1 MSIAASY
8 RFHVR
13 GRVQGVFFRQS
24 TRQRALE
31 LQLDGWV
38 RNCDDGSVEGLA
50 HGEPAALD
58 ALRDW
63 LRRGPEAARVDA
75 LDWQI
80 SDETAAPGF
89 VVRR

>member
-1 MSIAASY
+1 MSIRASY

-13 GRVQGVFFRQS
+13 GRVQGVYFRQS

-31 LQLDGWV
+31 LQIDGWV

-50 HGEPAALD
+50 HGEALALD

-63 LRRGPEAARVDA
+63 LRRGPATARVDA
-75 LDWQI
+75 LDWQA
-80 SDETAAPGF
+80 SEETPASGF
-89 VVRR
+89 VVRH

>member
-1 MSIAASY
+1 MSRTTSY
-8 RFHVR
+8 RFHAR

-24 TRQRALE
+24 ARQRAQE

-38 RNCDDGSVEGLA
+38 LNRDDGGVEGLA

-63 LRRGPEAARVDA
+63 LQHGPPAAHVDA
-75 LDWQI
+75 LDWQA
-80 SDETAAPGF
+80 SDETPASGF
-89 VVRR
+89 FVRR